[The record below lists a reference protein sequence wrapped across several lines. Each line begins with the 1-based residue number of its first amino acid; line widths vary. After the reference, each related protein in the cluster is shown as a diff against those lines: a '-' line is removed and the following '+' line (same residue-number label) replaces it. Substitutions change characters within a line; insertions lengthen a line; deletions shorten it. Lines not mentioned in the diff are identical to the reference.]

1 MSTGVSWMGGWDGMD
16 GWMDGWVG
24 GWVEGNVNGGRVW
37 LLSLQF
43 RARFSR
49 PSYLCI
55 RWRCGVDLPG
65 EGADRAEA
73 KGCGGRGRRRFR
85 LGRLA
90 PAASTKA
97 EGEVDAFLE
106 AGHVRVLW
114 VCVGLVCLPS
124 LQRGLA
130 PALEQASG

>member
-1 MSTGVSWMGGWDGMD
+1 MGWDGWLDGWMGGW
-16 GWMDGWVG
+16 VG
-24 GWVEGNVNGGRVW
+24 RGKCEW
-37 LLSLQF
+37 
-43 RARFSR
+43 RARVASLSPVPRALFS
-49 PSYLCI
+49 PF
-55 RWRCGVDLPG
+55 PG
-65 EGADRAEA
+65 EGAARAEA